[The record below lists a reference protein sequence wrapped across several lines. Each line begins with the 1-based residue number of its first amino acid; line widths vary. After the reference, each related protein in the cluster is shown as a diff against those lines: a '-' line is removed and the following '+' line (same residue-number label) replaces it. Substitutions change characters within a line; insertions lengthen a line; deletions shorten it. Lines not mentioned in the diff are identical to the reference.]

1 MRRKIDRLY
10 RSSANELVDASGMQS
25 NNDDKGAEEAAGRD
39 CNVKTAIWHCQ
50 QSRICKSLSKNV
62 QKKILRLREK

>member
-1 MRRKIDRLY
+1 
-10 RSSANELVDASGMQS
+10 MQS
-25 NNDDKGAEEAAGRD
+25 NEDDKGAEEAAGRN